1 MTSLEHPHS
10 TPPATGV
17 VYLGAIAR
25 NIGRVRDITAT
36 PILPGPGGL
45 RARRTTNQTKGTLP

>member
-1 MTSLEHPHS
+1 MTSLEHPYS

-17 VYLGAIAR
+17 VYFGAIAR